1 MTHTTVSNSNVVA
14 RLKKDVTSL
23 LNKPTNGLMNGVN
36 AVAD

>member
-23 LNKPTNGLMNGVN
+23 LNKPAIGLMNGVN